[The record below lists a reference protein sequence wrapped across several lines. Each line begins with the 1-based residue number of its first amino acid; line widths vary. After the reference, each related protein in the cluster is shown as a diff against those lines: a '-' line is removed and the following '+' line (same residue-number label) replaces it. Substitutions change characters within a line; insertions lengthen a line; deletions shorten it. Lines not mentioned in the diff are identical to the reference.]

1 MPRVVLGLDVAAF
14 AADSTPF
21 IGGGIAGAGLCI
33 VSEEEASVALAVLY
47 VGCGELYSARLP
59 IHVAWDA

>member
-1 MPRVVLGLDVAAF
+1 MPGVVLGLDVAAF

-21 IGGGIAGAGLCI
+21 IGGRIAGAGLCI
-33 VSEEEASVALAVLY
+33 VSKEEAPITLAVLY
-47 VGCGELYSARLP
+47 VGRGELYSARLP